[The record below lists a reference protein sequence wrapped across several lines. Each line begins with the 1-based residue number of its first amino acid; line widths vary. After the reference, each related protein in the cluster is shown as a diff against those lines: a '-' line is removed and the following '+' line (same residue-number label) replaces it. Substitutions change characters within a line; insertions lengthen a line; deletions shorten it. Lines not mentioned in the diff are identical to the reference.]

1 MEQQWNHATQ
11 KSKES
16 WSDELDRMANRDAD
30 LVAELERRGE
40 YVKSTNQSIELAQ
53 QMFEENAN
61 AVRGNRW
68 KNQAELAH
76 WGSRFVNIMS
86 QDELL
91 RKLNEVGKLAG
102 FHAFY
107 NDFCR
112 DGLRG
117 INLINKWGTKKKY
130 LCAAQAGWMPEFS
143 IMRFDEHFLPQNE
156 QYRGWRTVLLR
167 LIDEGFATE
176 SQVHQIFGKP
186 TDGIGSRRYR
196 EELFATRNY
205 CQVANPWA
213 FKETT
218 NVV

>member
-1 MEQQWNHATQ
+1 MEQPWNHATQ

-16 WSDELDRMANRDAD
+16 WSDELDRMASRDAA

-53 QMFEENAN
+53 KMFEENVN
-61 AVRGNRW
+61 AVRGHRW

-86 QDELL
+86 QGELL
-91 RKLNEVGKLAG
+91 RKLNMVGALAG
-102 FHAFY
+102 FRAIY
-107 NDFCR
+107 NDFSIK
-112 DGLRG
+112 GLRG
-117 INLINKWGTKKKY
+117 INLVNRWGSQKKY
-130 LCAAQAGWMPEFS
+130 LCAAQSGWMPEFS

-167 LIDEGFATE
+167 LIDNGFAAE

-205 CQVANPWA
+205 CRPVNPWA